1 MTMREELRER
11 WFASFLSIAA
21 GLILTSALVFSASTY
36 VSVMDARQGTTLKDA
51 TESAETLPNGTLRIS
66 LSISME
72 NPSRLDI
79 NVQSISWSVRVD
91 NSTST
96 ETTYIPL
103 FTVYGVPEMY
113 SVIGAHET
121 ITFEFSRTVNDQQT
135 LERLEGFVGY
145 WEDQGEDYSLESIRY
160 LHDFRVVGWIED
172 FDHDYTYW
180 GESYLN
186 DMVKIDEKYIGGVYL

>member
-21 GLILTSALVFSASTY
+21 GLIFTSALVFSASTY
-36 VSVMDARQGTTLKDA
+36 VSVMDARQGTTLEDA
-51 TESAETLPNGTLRIS
+51 VETVEVLPNGTLRIS
-66 LSISME
+66 LSIAME

-79 NVQSISWSVRVD
+79 NVQSISWSVKVD
-91 NSTST
+91 NSTSS

-103 FTVYGVPEMY
+103 ISVYGVPEMY

-121 ITFEFSRTVNDQQT
+121 VTFEFSRTVNDQES
-135 LERLEGFVGY
+135 LDRLEGFIDH
-145 WEDQGEDYSLESIRY
+145 WEDQGEDYTLESIRY

-180 GESYLN
+180 GETYLN
-186 DMVKIDEKYIGGVYL
+186 DMVKIDEKYLGGVYL